1 MPVTPPAY
9 TAGQRVT
16 AGLLTVD
23 LPGEY
28 RDEMNCPG
36 FAETCPRWACSNT
49 TGITSGKLN
58 LMPVYLQAGQVVGT
72 FSWGNCGTAA
82 VTPTHQ
88 WAGLYNSA
96 YAQVAVTADR
106 TSTAIGANSAFN
118 WGVATIASGAATSY
132 TATYSGL
139 YYAGLMISATTMPNP
154 VASAGAIPA
163 PINGFPP
170 QFGGSD
176 TAQAAPP
183 AFPHTAATP
192 SAGGTSYIYMFLS

>member
-1 MPVTPPAY
+1 MAVQPQVF

-16 AGLLTVD
+16 AGLLTLD
-23 LPGEY
+23 LMGEY
-28 RDEMNCPG
+28 RDELNCPG
-36 FAETCPRWACSNT
+36 IAETCPRWACQNT
-49 TGITSGKLN
+49 ASIVSGKLN
-58 LMPVYLQAGQVVGT
+58 LMPVYLVAGQVVGT
-72 FSWGNCGTAA
+72 FSWGNGGTAA

-88 WAGLYNSA
+88 WAALYNSA
-96 YAQVAVTADR
+96 YAQVAISADK
-106 TSTAIGANSAFN
+106 TSTAVPANSAFN

-139 YYAGLMISATTMPNP
+139 YYAGLMISATTMPTP
-154 VASAGAIPA
+154 VAAGGAISSPV
-163 PINGFPP
+163 NGFPP

-192 SAGGTSYIYMFLS
+192 SAGASPYLYMFLS